1 MPTLTRVSI
10 LVLLVTALGHC
21 HAAKPFVAVLGIAQD
36 AGYPQ
41 AACIKNCCRETW
53 NNPDRRRFATS
64 LAVVDPDSGE
74 RWLLDCTPSFPD
86 QLRLLDKLAKPRANP
101 GINGVF
107 LTHAHIGHYAGLI
120 HLGREVIGSQGVPVY
135 AMPRMKQFLARNGP
149 WSQLVRLNNIDLH
162 PVQADQAVQLN
173 KRISITPFLVPH
185 RDEFSETVGFKIEG
199 PNSSALFIPDID
211 KWERWSRDIESMVK
225 QVDVAYL
232 DGTFFADGELPN
244 RSMSE
249 IPHPFIVESMK
260 RLAKLPA
267 QERSKI
273 RFIHLNH
280 TNPAMN
286 PQSKARKR
294 IQATGMKVAEQGG
307 RFEL

>member
-1 MPTLTRVSI
+1 
-10 LVLLVTALGHC
+10 
-21 HAAKPFVAVLGIAQD
+21 
-36 AGYPQ
+36 
-41 AACIKNCCRETW
+41 
-53 NNPDRRRFATS
+53 
-64 LAVVDPDSGE
+64 VDPDSGE

-86 QLRLLDKLAKPRANP
+86 QLRLLDKLAKPRGNP

-162 PVQADQAVQLN
+162 PVQADRAVPLN